1 MTDQKNKLLSHEDV
15 CEWLKISRQTLWV
28 WRKERAFP
36 TALWDMSARGLRWRR
51 ADVDAWLEEH
61 GEELDCD

>member
-51 ADVDAWLEEH
+51 ADVAAWLEEH